1 LEIEKKLP
9 FDQPTKCAR
18 ESERASKMAREGSQN
33 INMKRNVVLSL
44 ITAGLAL
51 MPVAGAMAFETAQGV
66 TATPI
71 TSLPFTI
78 STSGNYYLPANLT
91 YTLPAGP
98 AITITASQVYLD
110 LNGRTLGASVK
121 TNFAYGILVFNQVDV
136 TVQNGDVDG
145 FYIGVFL
152 SPNSTD
158 VNAKN
163 TVDNVKF
170 NGNGVGVFSLSGTSN
185 WVKHCIIDGGD
196 IGILFSQDSG
206 SRAEDN
212 ILENQKATEIFGQG
226 IALISMGSLGTV
238 FDNNVVEKGSSAFGM
253 VMSGTDKYRFDSF
266 VGFPANSPHV
276 GGTNELADS
285 L

>member
-1 LEIEKKLP
+1 
-9 FDQPTKCAR
+9 
-18 ESERASKMAREGSQN
+18 
-33 INMKRNVVLSL
+33 MKRNVVLSL

-51 MPVAGAMAFETAQGV
+51 LPVAGAYAFETAQGV
-66 TATPI
+66 VATPI
-71 TSLPFTI
+71 TSLPWVI
-78 STSGNYYLPANLT
+78 STPGNYYLPTDLT
-91 YTLPAGP
+91 TATPAGA

-110 LNGRTLGASVK
+110 LNGRTLKNAIK

-136 TVQNGDVDG
+136 TIQNGDIDG
-145 FYIGVFL
+145 FYIGVFF

-163 TVDNVKF
+163 TADNLRL
-170 NGNGVGVFSLSGTSN
+170 NGNGIGVFSLSGTSN

-196 IGILFSQDSG
+196 IGIMFNQDSG

-212 ILENQKATEIFGQG
+212 ILENQAASEEFQTG
-226 IALISMGSLGTV
+226 IALVSVGSLGTV
-238 FDNNVVEKGSSAFGM
+238 FDNNVVEKGSNALGM

>member
-1 LEIEKKLP
+1 
-9 FDQPTKCAR
+9 
-18 ESERASKMAREGSQN
+18 
-33 INMKRNVVLSL
+33 MKRHVALSF

-51 MPVAGAMAFETAQGV
+51 LPLASSKAFETAQGV

-71 TSLPFTI
+71 SSLPAVI
-78 STSGNYYLPANLT
+78 SAPGNYYLTTDLT
-91 YTLPAGP
+91 SAVPAGA

-110 LNGRTLGASVK
+110 LNGRTLKDSVP
-121 TNFAYGILVFNQVDV
+121 TNFAFGILVFNQVDV
-136 TVQNGDVDG
+136 TIQNGDVDG

-163 TVDNVKF
+163 TADNLRL
-170 NGNGVGVFSLSGTSN
+170 NGDGIGVFSLSGTSN

-212 ILENQKATEIFGQG
+212 ILENQKASEEFGQG
-226 IALISMGSLGTV
+226 IALMSMGSLGVV
-238 FDNNVVEKGSSAFGM
+238 FDNNVVEKGSNTLGM
-253 VMSGTDKYRFDSF
+253 VQSGTDKYRFDSF
-266 VGFPANSPHV
+266 VGFTRNSPHT

>member
-1 LEIEKKLP
+1 
-9 FDQPTKCAR
+9 
-18 ESERASKMAREGSQN
+18 
-33 INMKRNVVLSL
+33 MKRHVVLSL
-44 ITAGLAL
+44 IAAGLTL
-51 MPVAGAMAFETAQGV
+51 LPVATKAFETAQTV

-71 TSLPFTI
+71 TTIPFVIT
-78 STSGNYYLPANLT
+78 TSGNYYLPANLT
-91 YTLPAGP
+91 GTAFAGA

-110 LNGRTLGASVK
+110 LNGRTISDSTP

-136 TVQNGDVDG
+136 TIQNGDIDNY
-145 FYIGVFL
+145 YIGVFF

-163 TVDNVKF
+163 TAKNLRLNND
-170 NGNGVGVFSLSGTSN
+170 GIGVFSLSGTSN
-185 WVKHCIIDGGD
+185 LVKDCIIDKGD

-212 ILENQKATEIFGQG
+212 ILENQAASEEFGQG
-226 IALISMGSLGTV
+226 IALMSMGSLGIV
-238 FDNNVVEKGSSAFGM
+238 FDNNVVEKGTNALGM
-253 VMSGTDKYRFDSF
+253 IQSGTDKYRFDSF
-266 VGFPANSPHV
+266 VGFPANSPHA

>member
-1 LEIEKKLP
+1 
-9 FDQPTKCAR
+9 
-18 ESERASKMAREGSQN
+18 
-33 INMKRNVVLSL
+33 MKRNVVLS
-44 ITAGLAL
+44 IVAAASAL
-51 MPVAGAMAFETAQGV
+51 LPVAGAYAFETAQGV
-66 TATPI
+66 VATPI
-71 TSLPFTI
+71 TSLPWVI
-78 STSGNYYLPANLT
+78 STPGNYYLPTDLT
-91 YTLPAGP
+91 TSAAAGA
-98 AITITASQVYLD
+98 AITITTSQVYLD
-110 LNGRTLGASVK
+110 LNGRTLKDATP
-121 TNFAYGILVFNQVDV
+121 TNFAFGVFVFNQVDV
-136 TVQNGDVDG
+136 TIQNGDIDG

-163 TVDNVKF
+163 TVDNLRL
-170 NGNGVGVFSLSGTSN
+170 NGNGIGVFSLSGTSN

-212 ILENQKATEIFGQG
+212 ILENQKASEEFGQG
-226 IALISMGSLGTV
+226 IALMSMGSLGVV
-238 FDNNVVEKGSSAFGM
+238 FDNNVVEKGSNALGM

-266 VGFPANSPHV
+266 VGFPAKSPHV